1 MTVSIGTVNV
11 YDAKTN
17 FSRLLAR
24 VEGGDEIVISR
35 HGRPVARLI
44 AYRPD
49 RTVRRPGVWQGRV
62 RIAADFDDFSASDER
77 DWYGA

>member
-1 MTVSIGTVNV
+1 MVADTVNV

-24 VEGGDEIVISR
+24 AEAGDEIVISR
-35 HGRPVARLI
+35 HGRPVARLVP
-44 AYRPD
+44 YRPD
-49 RTVRRPGVWQGRV
+49 RVERKPGLLKGKIK
-62 RIAADFDDFSASDER
+62 IAPDFDDFSASDAR